1 MAYSTP
7 ADAVPFLPSGGLPNP
22 ARVALGSA
30 SGNWLESDNH
40 NLAEGAL
47 VEVRA
52 ETGGSVPSP
61 LAESTTYY
69 AKILSPTRFQLAAT
83 SGGAAIDLTTSGSNF
98 VYWSP
103 LPWDEWIEWADRVV
117 DSFLP
122 EHVYPLDPVPDVA
135 RLASAELAAMRGLQ
149 ATAGASIDVG
159 GRIDTIGTRLTRWA
173 KTLPV
178 RGLSVQTHQPPN
190 LAVTS
195 STGATDP
202 RGWAGADNTRIP

>member
-1 MAYSTP
+1 MAYCTP
-7 ADAVPFLPSGGLPNP
+7 ADTVAFLPAGGLPNP
-22 ARVALGSA
+22 ARTAQGSS
-30 SGNWLESDNH
+30 SGNWIESDGH

-52 ETGGSVPSP
+52 ETGGSVPGG

-69 AKILSPTRFQLAAT
+69 AKVLTASRFQLAAT
-83 SGGAAIDLTTSGSNF
+83 LGGAAIDLTTAGTNF

-103 LPWDEWIEWADRVV
+103 LPWEDWIEWADRVV
-117 DSFLP
+117 DTFLP
-122 EHVYPLDPVPDVA
+122 EHVYPLNPVPDVA
-135 RLASAELAAMRGLQ
+135 RLASAELAAALGLQ
-149 ATAGASIDVG
+149 KTAGAAIDMG
-159 GRIDTIGTRLTRWA
+159 ARIDAIGQRIARWV

-202 RGWAGADNTRIP
+202 RGWAGDDNTRIP